1 MNGTAVYIY
10 LYSRPLW
17 LVGFCLLLLAV
28 LWSRAD
34 EQCAVS
40 RRTVVWKLGNLAL
53 LLLSVLFIAWATLLR
68 REPMAEPVV
77 ELRPFAT
84 FDRIAGQPEY
94 IRTMFMNAA
103 LFLPLGLAAAALL
116 PRRWPWLRIVAALL
130 LGLAVSCGVEQL
142 QYLHLL
148 GTVEVD
154 DVLCNTF
161 GALLGGQF
169 VLIEPLTRKLLR
181 R

>member
-1 MNGTAVYIY
+1 MYNFI
-10 LYSRPLW
+10 YSRPLW
-17 LVGFCLLLLAV
+17 LVGFCLLFLAV
-28 LWSRAD
+28 VWSRAD
-34 EQCAVS
+34 EWCAVS
-40 RRTVVWKLGNLAL
+40 HRRTVAWKLLNFML
-53 LLLSVLFIAWATLLR
+53 LLVSILFIAWVTLLR

-84 FDRIAGQPEY
+84 FERIAEEREY
-94 IRTMFMNAA
+94 IRTMVMNAA
-103 LFLPLGLAAAALL
+103 LFLPLGLSAAALL
-116 PRRWPWLRIVAALL
+116 PRSWPWLRMAAALL

-169 VLIEPLTRKLLR
+169 VLIVPLTRKLLR
-181 R
+181 P

>member
-1 MNGTAVYIY
+1 MYNHIY
-10 LYSRPLW
+10 AQPLGK
-17 LVGFCLLLLAV
+17 VIVLLLLLTV
-28 LWSRAD
+28 LWSWV
-34 EQCAVS
+34 EEWCAVS
-40 RRTVVWKLGNLAL
+40 HRRTVWWKLLNLAAFA
-53 LLLSVLFIAWATLLR
+53 LSLLFIAWATLLR
-68 REPMAEPVV
+68 REPMAELVV

-84 FDRIAGQPEY
+84 FDRIAAQPEY
-94 IRTMFMNAA
+94 IRTMIMNAA
-103 LFLPLGLAAAALL
+103 LFLPLGLSAAALL
-116 PRRWPWLRIVAALL
+116 PRRWPWLRIAFALL

-169 VLIEPLTRKLLR
+169 VLIEPLSRKLLR
-181 R
+181 T

>member
-1 MNGTAVYIY
+1 MYNFI
-10 LYSRPLW
+10 YSRPLW
-17 LVGFCLLLLAV
+17 LVVFLMLLLAV
-28 LWSRAD
+28 LWSRWDELTAAD
-34 EQCAVS
+34 KRQ
-40 RRTVVWKLGNLAL
+40 RWKWKVLNLAL
-53 LLLSVLFIAWATLLR
+53 LLLSLLFIAWVTLLR

-84 FDRIAGQPEY
+84 FERIAGEREY
-94 IRTMFMNAA
+94 IRTMVMNAA
-103 LFLPLGLAAAALL
+103 LFLPLGLSAAALL
-116 PRRWPWLRIVAALL
+116 PRRWPWLRMAAAQL

-169 VLIEPLTRKLLR
+169 VLIVPLTRKLLR
-181 R
+181 P

>member
-1 MNGTAVYIY
+1 MYNYI
-10 LYSRPLW
+10 YSRPLW
-17 LVGFCLLLLAV
+17 VVIFLLLLLTV
-28 LWSRAD
+28 VWSRLD
-34 EQCAVS
+34 EQCAAS
-40 RRTVVWKLGNLAL
+40 RRRTVAWKLWNFALLAL
-53 LLLSVLFIAWATLLR
+53 SLLFISWVTLLR
-68 REPMAEPVV
+68 REPMAELVV

-84 FDRIAGQPEY
+84 FERIAGEREY
-94 IRTMFMNAA
+94 IRTMVMNAA
-103 LFLPLGLAAAALL
+103 LFLPLGLSAAALL
-116 PRRWPWLRIVAALL
+116 PRRWPWLRIAFALL

-169 VLIEPLTRKLLR
+169 VLIVPLTRKLLR
-181 R
+181 P

>member
-1 MNGTAVYIY
+1 MYNFI
-10 LYSRPLW
+10 YSRPLW
-17 LVGFCLLLLAV
+17 LVGFCLLFLAV
-28 LWSRAD
+28 VWSRAD
-34 EQCAVS
+34 EWCAVS
-40 RRTVVWKLGNLAL
+40 HRRTVAWKLLNFML
-53 LLLSVLFIAWATLLR
+53 LLVSILFIAWVTLLR

-84 FDRIAGQPEY
+84 FERIAGEREY
-94 IRTMFMNAA
+94 IRTMVMNAA
-103 LFLPLGLAAAALL
+103 LFLPLGLSAAALL
-116 PRRWPWLRIVAALL
+116 PRRWPWLRMAAALL

-169 VLIEPLTRKLLR
+169 VLIVPLTRKLLR
-181 R
+181 P

>member
-1 MNGTAVYIY
+1 MYNHIY
-10 LYSRPLW
+10 AQPLGK
-17 LVGFCLLLLAV
+17 VI
-28 LWSRAD
+28 
-34 EQCAVS
+34 
-40 RRTVVWKLGNLAL
+40 AL
-53 LLLSVLFIAWATLLR
+53 LLLLTVLWSWVEEWCAMSHRRTVWWKLLNLAAFALSLLFIAWATLLR
-68 REPMAEPVV
+68 REPMAELVV

-84 FDRIAGQPEY
+84 FDRIAAQPEY
-94 IRTMFMNAA
+94 IRTMIMNAA
-103 LFLPLGLAAAALL
+103 LFLPLGLSAAALL
-116 PRRWPWLRIVAALL
+116 PRRWPWLRMAAALL

-169 VLIEPLTRKLLR
+169 VLIEPLSRKLLR
-181 R
+181 P